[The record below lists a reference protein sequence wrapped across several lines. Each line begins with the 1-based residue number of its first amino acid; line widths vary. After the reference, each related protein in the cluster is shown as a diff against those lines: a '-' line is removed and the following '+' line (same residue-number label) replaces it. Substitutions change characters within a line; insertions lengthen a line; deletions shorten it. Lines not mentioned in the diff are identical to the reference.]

1 MNDQANFKRGKK
13 INLTISKTAVKLVRI
28 IGSWSS
34 VLFHTLIFSSWF
46 IFNFDLETLLVIV
59 SIEAIYIGIFIL
71 MAENIETAQRDHLQE
86 LKRRRDMA
94 LVKKDADV
102 DEKSLQEIE
111 RLHLKID
118 LLQKKLIRKK

>member
-34 VLFHTLIFSSWF
+34 VLFHTLIFASWF

-86 LKRRRDMA
+86 LKRRKDMA

-118 LLQKKLIRKK
+118 LLQKKIN